1 MIVWVHR
8 FLGAGDTAQDL
19 NCPIRNDLVR
29 VHVGRRTRTSL
40 EYIKNEVLVELS
52 IDHFL
57 SGFYDGCAEF
67 PIQQTK
73 INIRLCCGELDETQG
88 ANEFAGKAEILIGK
102 FSTADRKSTRLN

>member
-73 INIRLCCGELDETQG
+73 INIRLCCGELEHR
-88 ANEFAGKAEILIGK
+88 KARRRGRAPCPWSPFQCEWAL
-102 FSTADRKSTRLN
+102 ALHR